1 MISTVGA
8 LRGRWRSW
16 FWNIFGSLCAFVFF
30 GLSLAVTLNGGD
42 LISRILFSPVVI
54 VSLAGIVRCL
64 TMGVTAR
71 PEVLVIRE
79 LYKTYRIAWSDIDR
93 FSCDRGHWREI
104 NAPVVHLRR
113 SLTGDANNGEQSMS
127 IMSLGAYGLITFGK
141 SLPERATE
149 GLNEHLRRYRATHP
163 ES

>member
-1 MISTVGA
+1 MTIYEPLIILKVIWGLMMIA
-8 LRGRWRSW
+8 
-16 FWNIFGSLCAFVFF
+16 A
-30 GLSLAVTLNGGD
+30 
-42 LISRILFSPVVI
+42 
-54 VSLAGIVRCL
+54 LAGIVHCL

-71 PEVLVIRE
+71 PEVLIIRE
-79 LYKTYRIAWSDIDR
+79 LYKTYRIAWSNIDR

-104 NAPVVHLRR
+104 NAPVVHLKR
-113 SLTGDANNGEQSMS
+113 SLTGDADNEEQSMS

-141 SLPERATE
+141 SLPERAAE